1 MYLSDLLL
9 CGDAVGIVVEDVH
22 DAGGGGGGGHRW

>member
-9 CGDAVGIVVEDVH
+9 CGDVVGIVVEDVH
-22 DAGGGGGGGHRW
+22 DAGGDWSGCHLW